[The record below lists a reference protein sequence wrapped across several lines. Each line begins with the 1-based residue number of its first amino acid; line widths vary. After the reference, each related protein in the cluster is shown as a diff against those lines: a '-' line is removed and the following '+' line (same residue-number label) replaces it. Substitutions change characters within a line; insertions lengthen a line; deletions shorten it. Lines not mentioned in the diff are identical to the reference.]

1 MNILGYIS
9 WDVAPELMSS
19 PITLRYYSLFFAI
32 SFVIGFALMKK
43 MMKRENA
50 PEAWVDKIFFY
61 VFIGTILGARLGQVF
76 FYEPEYYLSNPI
88 EIFKIWEGGLASH
101 GAAIAVIIS
110 LWIYAK
116 FVTKRSFYY
125 GADKAVVTI
134 AIAASLI
141 RLGNLANSEIIGE
154 RSESASAFFFEYE
167 AKKNAAALFNNIDV
181 YDNFQLADITFEPTD
196 QVLDS
201 LSFVYPL
208 ATLKMVLAPQLPA
221 DQSPSRA
228 SEIATTLSHAAKGNF
243 EGEDYHYF
251 SLGKLVKSYT
261 AGKYVVVEIPVGLI
275 PRFPTQ
281 IWESLAYLLLFVLL
295 MFGYWKKQWYR
306 REGLLFGAFLL
317 GLFGARF
324 IIEFW
329 KEKQTY
335 LEDNSPLTMG
345 QWLSIP
351 AFLVG
356 LLIVILA
363 LRKEPLPENAFQMS
377 ESDKK

>member
-1 MNILGYIS
+1 MNIFGYIS
-9 WDVAPELMSS
+9 WDVAPELISS

-32 SFVIGFALMKK
+32 SFIIGFALMKK

-50 PEAWVDKIFFY
+50 PESWVDKIFFY

-116 FVTKRSFYY
+116 YVTKRSFYY

-154 RSESASAFFFEYE
+154 RSESNSAFFFEYE
-167 AKKNAAALFNNIDV
+167 AKKNAAAIFNNIDI
-181 YDNFQLADITFEPTD
+181 YDNFQLVDITFEPIE
-196 QVLDS
+196 QKLDS
-201 LSFVYPL
+201 LSFSYPL
-208 ATLKMVLAPQLPA
+208 ATLKLVLVPQLPA
-221 DQSPSRA
+221 DEAMPRA

-251 SLGKLVKSYT
+251 TLGKPVKTYT
-261 AGKYVVVEIPVGLI
+261 AGKYVVAEIPVGLI

-306 REGLLFGAFLL
+306 KEGLLFGVFLL

-335 LEDNSPLTMG
+335 LEDDSPLTMG

-356 LLIVILA
+356 LLIIIIA
-363 LRKEPLPENAFQMS
+363 LRKEPLS
-377 ESDKK
+377 ESSFQIIESTKK

>member
-1 MNILGYIS
+1 MNMLGYIS
-9 WDVAPELMSS
+9 WDVAPELINS

-32 SFVIGFALMKK
+32 SFIIGFALMKR

-50 PEAWVDKIFFY
+50 PDAWVDKIFFY

-110 LWIYAK
+110 LWLYAK

-154 RSESASAFFFEYE
+154 RSESSSAFFFEYE
-167 AKKNAAALFNNIDV
+167 AKKNAAAIFNNIDTF
-181 YDNFQLADITFEPTD
+181 DNFQLTDITFEPADKT
-196 QVLDS
+196 LDS
-201 LSFVYPL
+201 LSFAYPL
-208 ATLKMVLAPQLPA
+208 ATLKLVAVPQLPA
-221 DQSPSRA
+221 DQATARVT
-228 SEIATTLSHAAKGNF
+228 EIATTLSHAAKGNF

-251 SLGKLVKSYT
+251 TLGQPVKTYT
-261 AGKYVVVEIPVGLI
+261 AGKYVVAEIQVGLI

-281 IWESLAYLLLFVLL
+281 IWESAAYLALFVLL

-306 REGLLFGAFLL
+306 REGLLFGVFLL
-317 GLFGARF
+317 VLFGARF

-335 LEDNSPLTMG
+335 LEDDSPLTMG

-356 LLIVILA
+356 LLIVIIA
-363 LRKEPLPENAFQMS
+363 LKKEPLPESAFQMTDT
-377 ESDKK
+377 DKK